1 MLCFLSIVSNA
12 QLKLFDD
19 YYFDCLTSSYT
30 MNLGITLASPKGS
43 FTKANELLN
52 ADFLRNNITE
62 STQIQAL
69 LLHNT
74 LGYDKA
80 VDHINKA
87 FISNEEKDFTQ
98 LWLHFY
104 TNNHPV
110 YDTMLIAFQ
119 KKYPTNYN
127 PIKLKL
133 RAVLNYRDANRW
145 NELKDKKT
153 KSITTIDSLIT
164 TPTVKQ
170 EDKVFFTLMKLDF
183 LKKNDFR
190 SEEKEHNIEELLDVL
205 VDVYQKNKP
214 LFEPETLKNNLE
226 KSESKKYKS
235 LIQEIKNEQL
245 KKVNST
251 STEKVLSFLLEYNQN
266 GKNTSVKDL
275 ESSIN
280 NILSDEKNELEI
292 SKIKALISVFSLPK
306 LPDFGFFLKE
316 IFKPI
321 PFSNS
326 FKSKAVTLLNKPELV
341 NNFMIILKESQ
352 YETIDINDPK
362 IKEELEIIKNLS
374 AEDIQAFYGV
384 VIFSSYYV
392 KSIQSLKYVFGNFQE
407 SPQNKDI
414 QSIESYLAFL
424 EKNPLYLN
432 ESTYH
437 FTFLELKNDD
447 DIQKFI
453 TELNHLKHKFPGAA
467 TILKNGLICLGL
479 NTGNISENYLQQFY
493 VHYFK
498 LVADYLAVA
507 KIINTKKDYDLDLF
521 SGMLDYNKDYHY
533 KTNFENFFNEF
544 TASGKKECI
553 NYLDTLLQVYPTN
566 NNLKDLKSKMNL
578 N

>member
-1 MLCFLSIVSNA
+1 MVSNA
-12 QLKLFDD
+12 QLKLIDD

-30 MNLGITLASPKGS
+30 MNLGISLASPKGN
-43 FTKANELLN
+43 FTKANELIN
-52 ADFLRNNITE
+52 ADFFKNNRVE

-80 VDHINKA
+80 VNQINKA

-104 TNNHPV
+104 TYNHPV

-133 RAVLNYRDANRW
+133 RAVLNYRNANRW
-145 NELKDKKT
+145 NELKDQKT
-153 KSITTIDSLIT
+153 KSITTLDSLIT
-164 TPTVKQ
+164 SPSVKQ

-190 SEEKEHNIEELLDVL
+190 SEEKEYDTKELLDVL

-214 LFEPETLKNNLE
+214 LFEPETLKNHLE
-226 KSESKKYKS
+226 KSDSKKYKS

-251 STEKVLSFLLEYNQN
+251 STEKVLSLLLEYNQQE
-266 GKNTSVKDL
+266 KNTSVKDL

-280 NILSDEKNELEI
+280 TILLTEKSELEI
-292 SKIKALISVFSLPK
+292 SKIKALISIFSLPK
-306 LPDFGFFLKE
+306 LPDFGIFLKG

-321 PFSNS
+321 AFSNS
-326 FKSKAVTLLNKPELV
+326 FKSKAVTQLNKPELV
-341 NNFMIILKESQ
+341 NNFMLMLKEPL
-352 YETIDINDPK
+352 YETIDVNDTN
-362 IKEELEIIKNLS
+362 IKEELETIKNSS
-374 AEDIQAFYGV
+374 AEDIQALYGLV
-384 VIFSSYYV
+384 VFSTYYA
-392 KSIQSLKYVFGNFQE
+392 KSLQSLQYVFGKYQD
-407 SPQNKDI
+407 SPTNKDI

-437 FTFLELKNDD
+437 FTFLELKNDN

-453 TELNHLKHKFPGAA
+453 TEINQLKHKFPGAA

-479 NTGNISENYLQQFY
+479 NTGNISEDYLQQFY

-498 LVADYLAVA
+498 LSADYLAVA
-507 KIINTKKDYDLDLF
+507 KIINTKKDYDLDFF
-521 SGMLDYNKDYHY
+521 SGMLNYKNDFIY
-533 KTNFENFFNEF
+533 KTYFENFFNKF
-544 TASGKKECI
+544 TASAKKECE

-566 NNLKDLKSKMNL
+566 KDLKELKSKMQL